1 MGGIRLPG
9 RLALA
14 AGLFLSPGLA
24 QAQEI
29 GAIRAHLVYEET
41 GRLSEDLV
49 ARPDFAAWNTI
60 IGGGEAEEAA
70 NDLLVLVEV
79 LGTGGEQTIAVP
91 LVVVVRGENGRV
103 IARRRFTGLFTSEQ
117 GRVWKA
123 LWLPDST
130 CAGRIEIDATIG
142 RRGRRA
148 QLNLGC
154 GE

>member
-1 MGGIRLPG
+1 VRLHG
-9 RLALA
+9 RVALA
-14 AGLFLSPGLA
+14 AAALLWPSLV
-24 QAQEI
+24 QAQEV
-29 GAIRAHLVYEET
+29 GGIRAHLVYEET

-70 NDLLVLVEV
+70 NDVLVLVEV
-79 LGTGGEQTIAVP
+79 IGTTGGEENIAAP
-91 LVVVVRGENGRV
+91 LEIVARGENGRV
-103 IARRRFTGLFTSEQ
+103 LARRRFTDLFASEQ

-130 CAGRIEIDATIG
+130 CAGRIEIRATLG
-142 RRGRRA
+142 TRSRNA
-148 QLNLGC
+148 QINLDC

>member
-1 MGGIRLPG
+1 MMGRFV
-9 RLALA
+9 LALA
-14 AGLFLSPGLA
+14 AALLLPAVADA
-24 QAQEI
+24 QQV
-29 GAIRAHLVYEET
+29 GRIRAHLVYEET

-60 IGGGEAEEAA
+60 IGSGEAEEPA
-70 NDLLVLVEV
+70 NDVLVMVEVIAASGGEENISTPLEIVARGEDGRV
-79 LGTGGEQTIAVP
+79 LG
-91 LVVVVRGENGRV
+91 
-103 IARRRFTGLFTSEQ
+103 RRRFRDSLYTSEQ

-130 CAGRIEIDATIG
+130 CAGRIDITATITG
-142 RRGRRA
+142 RARSA

>member
-1 MGGIRLPG
+1 MGRVV
-9 RLALA
+9 LALA
-14 AGLFLSPGLA
+14 AALLLPAAADA
-24 QAQEI
+24 QQV
-29 GAIRAHLVYEET
+29 GRIRAHLVYEET

-60 IGGGEAEEAA
+60 IGSGEAEEPA
-70 NDLLVLVEV
+70 NDVLVMVEV
-79 LGTGGEQTIAVP
+79 IGTTGGEENIAAP
-91 LVVVVRGENGRV
+91 LEIVARGENGRV
-103 IARRRFTGLFTSEQ
+103 LGRRRLRDLFASEQ

-130 CAGRIEIDATIG
+130 CAGRIDITATIAG
-142 RRGRRA
+142 RARSA

>member
-1 MGGIRLPG
+1 MGRVV
-9 RLALA
+9 LALA
-14 AGLFLSPGLA
+14 AALLLPAAADA
-24 QAQEI
+24 QQV
-29 GAIRAHLVYEET
+29 GRIRAHLVYEET

-60 IGGGEAEEAA
+60 IGSGEAEEPA
-70 NDLLVLVEV
+70 NDVLVMVEVIAASGGEENISTPLEIVARGEDRRV
-79 LGTGGEQTIAVP
+79 LG
-91 LVVVVRGENGRV
+91 RC
-103 IARRRFTGLFTSEQ
+103 RFRDSLYTSEQ

-130 CAGRIEIDATIG
+130 CVGRIDITATITG
-142 RRGRRA
+142 RARSA